1 MSELGHFRRFAR
13 VPDWSGV
20 PQEPDVPGAIR
31 RFGVAPFPDI
41 FSLRERARG
50 DRSETETRRHDDAL
64 RAHG

>member
-31 RFGVAPFPDI
+31 RFGVASISGHI
-41 FSLRERARG
+41 FIEGAR
-50 DRSETETRRHDDAL
+50 TR
-64 RAHG
+64 